1 MAEEVLPG
9 VYAIKIRWGYVNAFL
24 LPGEDGLTLID
35 SGLPGQAR
43 TLLHAIG
50 AIGRSPGDLK
60 HIAVTHHHV
69 DHTGSLA
76 NLVQATQAKVY
87 VHPLDAP
94 IVRGERPVPGPNP
107 KSILGKIVGPLVVRL
122 PAYRLEPAKVDHE
135 LQDGETLPVAGGL
148 MAVHTPGHTAGH
160 LAYLMPG
167 HGGVLFAG
175 DAAGNLFGRLGP
187 PLGMY
192 TEDMVQVK
200 DSLRK
205 IAGLE
210 FDAAC
215 FGHGSVLKG
224 KASAAFRRYVEK
236 MAR

>member
-1 MAEEVLPG
+1 MAEEIIQG
-9 VYAIKIRWGYVNAFL
+9 VYGIGMGYVNAFL
-24 LPGEDGLTLID
+24 IAEEEGLTLID
-35 SGLPGQAR
+35 SGLPR
-43 TLLHAIG
+43 RKETILG
-50 AIGRSPGDLK
+50 ALRQIGRQAQDLK

-76 NLVQATQAKVY
+76 ALVEASGAEVW

-94 IVRGERPVPGPNP
+94 IVRGEKPVPGPNP
-107 KSILGKIVGPLVVRL
+107 KSILGKIVGPLVGRL
-122 PAYRLEPAKVDHE
+122 PAYRLTPAQVDHE
-135 LQDGETLPVAGGL
+135 VADGEELPVAGGL
-148 MAVHTPGHTAGH
+148 KALHTPGHTAGH

-192 TEDMVQVK
+192 TEDMAQAK
-200 DSLRK
+200 ESIRK
-205 IAGLE
+205 LAALD

-215 FGHGSVLKG
+215 FGHGRVLKG
-224 KASAAFRRYVEK
+224 KANAAFRRLVERL
-236 MAR
+236 AR